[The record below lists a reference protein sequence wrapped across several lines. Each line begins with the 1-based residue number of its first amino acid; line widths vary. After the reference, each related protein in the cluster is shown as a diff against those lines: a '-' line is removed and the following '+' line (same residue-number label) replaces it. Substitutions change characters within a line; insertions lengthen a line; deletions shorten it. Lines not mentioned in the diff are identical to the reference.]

1 MEPASTKAP
10 LAGYCQGYS
19 TDVDAIREKEYPL
32 LNDTTYLDHAG
43 TTLYAKSMIEEFSR
57 QMTSSLFGNPHS
69 MSSSSQLSTQRTDN
83 VRLRVLQ
90 FFNADPEEYD
100 LVFVANATAAI
111 KLVADCLR
119 DSDHRGFWY
128 GYHADAHTSLV
139 GVREIAYMGN
149 RCFQSDSEV
158 DSWISD
164 LPNLPTKAPRVI
176 AFPAQSNLNGRRLPL
191 RWCKEVRSAAQRN
204 GGNSYTLLDAASFL
218 STGSLDIGSVAPDFT
233 ALSFYKIFGF
243 PDLGALIVRKSAAH
257 ILERRKYF
265 GGGTVDM
272 VIASDVQ
279 WHAKKESSIHE
290 RLEDGT
296 IPFHSII
303 ALDAALDTHTRLYG
317 SMANI
322 STHCAFLARRFYDRI
337 SSLTHWNQTKVCHVY
352 GTNGVYGSSTTQGPI
367 IAFNIRNSRGEW
379 APKTEVEKLATVQNI
394 QIRTGSVCN
403 PGGTAAALGWIGED
417 LRRNYSTGLRCGDAH
432 DIIGGRPTGV
442 LRVSLGA
449 MTSMKDIDSMVEF
462 IEEFYVE
469 KIPPVVALNQP
480 LEETAFAERHFYI
493 ESLSVFPIKSCG
505 AFKIPEGK
513 RWEIRREGLAWDREW
528 CLIHQ
533 GTNAA
538 LNQKKY
544 PRMALIRPA
553 IDLDQGILR
562 ITCGVLTEQVTLEI
576 SLGWEDTTLISTS
589 LCTNTK
595 RSSTVCGDQISLHAY
610 SSPVVSAFFS
620 DFLGVPCTLA
630 RFPSQTAGRFSRPP
644 RLSGTWK
651 NRFRK
656 FIMPGTFPSDLPPP
670 PRETNKKPLLLSNEM
685 PILVVSRSSINRL
698 NESIKANTRQSNC
711 GSQAVAADVFR
722 GNIVVAERLA
732 KVGDAEQPYVEDHWS
747 YIRIGPNQ
755 LRVDILDACQRCQM
769 VCIDQFTGL
778 RSQEPFS
785 TLAKTRNMNGKVCFG
800 KYAALDPGEIDRFE
814 SQPDHRTVMVGD
826 IVMPVYHD
834 E

>member
-1 MEPASTKAP
+1 
-10 LAGYCQGYS
+10 
-19 TDVDAIREKEYPL
+19 
-32 LNDTTYLDHAG
+32 
-43 TTLYAKSMIEEFSR
+43 MIEEFSR
-57 QMTSSLFGNPHS
+57 QMTSNLFGNPHS
-69 MSSSSQLSTQRTDN
+69 MSSSSQLSTQRTDDI
-83 VRLRVLQ
+83 RLRVLQ

-111 KLVADCLR
+111 KLVADCFR

-139 GVREIAYMGN
+139 GVREIASMGH
-149 RCFQSDSEV
+149 RCFQSDTDL

-164 LPNLPTKAPRVI
+164 LPTLPTKAPRLI

-191 RWCKEVRSAAQRN
+191 RWCKEVRSSAEKN
-204 GGNSYTLLDAASFL
+204 GGNGYTLLDAASFL

-257 ILERRKYF
+257 VLERRKYF

-272 VIASDVQ
+272 VIAAGVQ

-296 IPFHSII
+296 IPFHNII
-303 ALDAALDTHTRLYG
+303 ALDAAIDTHERLYG

-322 STHCAFLARRFYDRI
+322 STHCAFLAKRFFDRI
-337 SSLTHWNQTKVCHVY
+337 SGLTHWNQTKVCHVY
-352 GTNGVYGSSTTQGPI
+352 ETNGAYGCSTTQGPI
-367 IAFNIRNSRGEW
+367 IPFNIRNSLGEW

-403 PGGTAAALGWIGED
+403 PGGTARALGWVGQD
-417 LRRNYSTGLRCGDAH
+417 LRLHYSTGLRCGDSH
-432 DIIGGRPTGV
+432 DLIGGQPTGV

-469 KIPPVVALNQP
+469 KIPPVVALTPP

-538 LNQKKY
+538 LNQKRY

-553 IDLDQGILR
+553 IDLDRGILR
-562 ITCGVLTEQVTLEI
+562 ISCGVLTEQVSLEI

-589 LCTNTK
+589 TCTNTK
-595 RSSTVCGDQISLHAY
+595 RPSTVCGDQISLHAY

-630 RFPSQTAGRFSRPP
+630 RFPSQTASRFSRPP

-656 FIMPGTFPSDLPPP
+656 FIMPGSFPSDLPHPV
-670 PRETNKKPLLLSNEM
+670 RETNTIPLLLSNEM
-685 PILVVSRSSINRL
+685 PILVVSRSSVNRL
-698 NESIKANTRQSNC
+698 NESIKANSRQCNG
-711 GSQAVAADVFR
+711 GSKAVAADVFR
-722 GNIVVAERLA
+722 GNIVVAERLV
-732 KVGDAEQPYVEDHWS
+732 KLGDAEQPYAEDHWS
-747 YIRIGPNQ
+747 AIRIGPTQ
-755 LRVDILDACQRCQM
+755 LRVDVLDACQRCQM

-785 TLAKTRNMNGKVCFG
+785 TLAKTRNINGKVCFG
-800 KYAALDPGEIDRFE
+800 KYAALAPVETAGFE
-814 SQPDHRTVMVGD
+814 SQPDHRTVMIGD
-826 IVMPVYHD
+826 VVMPVYHD
-834 E
+834 N

>member
-1 MEPASTKAP
+1 
-10 LAGYCQGYS
+10 
-19 TDVDAIREKEYPL
+19 
-32 LNDTTYLDHAG
+32 
-43 TTLYAKSMIEEFSR
+43 MIEEFSR
-57 QMTSSLFGNPHS
+57 QMTSNLFGNPHS
-69 MSSSSQLSTQRTDN
+69 MSSSSQLSTQRTDDI
-83 VRLRVLQ
+83 RLRVLQ

-111 KLVADCLR
+111 KLVADCFR

-139 GVREIAYMGN
+139 GVREIASMGH
-149 RCFQSDSEV
+149 RCFQSDTDL

-164 LPNLPTKAPRVI
+164 LPTLPTKAPRLI

-191 RWCKEVRSAAQRN
+191 RWCKEVRSSAEKN
-204 GGNSYTLLDAASFL
+204 GGNGYTLLDAASFL

-257 ILERRKYF
+257 VLERRKYF

-272 VIASDVQ
+272 VIAAGVQ

-296 IPFHSII
+296 IPFHNII
-303 ALDAALDTHTRLYG
+303 ALDAAIDTHERLYG

-322 STHCAFLARRFYDRI
+322 STHCAFLAKRFFDRI
-337 SSLTHWNQTKVCHVY
+337 SGLTHWNQTKVCHVY
-352 GTNGVYGSSTTQGPI
+352 ETNGAYGCSTTQGPI
-367 IAFNIRNSRGEW
+367 IPFNIRNSLGEW

-403 PGGTAAALGWIGED
+403 PGGTARALGWVGQD
-417 LRRNYSTGLRCGDAH
+417 LRLHYSTGLRCGDSH
-432 DIIGGRPTGV
+432 DLIGGQPTGV

-469 KIPPVVALNQP
+469 KIPPVVALTPP

-538 LNQKKY
+538 LNQKRY
-544 PRMALIRPA
+544 PRMALIRPT
-553 IDLDQGILR
+553 IDLDRGILR
-562 ITCGVLTEQVTLEI
+562 ISCGVLTEQVSLEI

-589 LCTNTK
+589 TCTNTK
-595 RSSTVCGDQISLHAY
+595 RPSTVCGDQISLHAY

-630 RFPSQTAGRFSRPP
+630 RFPSQTASRFSRPP

-656 FIMPGTFPSDLPPP
+656 FIMPGSFPSDLPHPV
-670 PRETNKKPLLLSNEM
+670 RETNTIPLLLSNEM
-685 PILVVSRSSINRL
+685 PILVVSRSSVNRL
-698 NESIKANTRQSNC
+698 NESIKANSRQCNG
-711 GSQAVAADVFR
+711 GSKAVAADVFR
-722 GNIVVAERLA
+722 GNIVVAERLV
-732 KVGDAEQPYVEDHWS
+732 KLGDAEQPYAEDHWS
-747 YIRIGPNQ
+747 AIRIGPTQ
-755 LRVDILDACQRCQM
+755 LRVDVLDACQRCQM

-785 TLAKTRNMNGKVCFG
+785 TLAKTRNINGKVCFG
-800 KYAALDPGEIDRFE
+800 KYAALAPVETAGFE
-814 SQPDHRTVMVGD
+814 SQPDHRTVMIGD
-826 IVMPVYHD
+826 VVMPVYHD
-834 E
+834 N

>member
-1 MEPASTKAP
+1 
-10 LAGYCQGYS
+10 
-19 TDVDAIREKEYPL
+19 
-32 LNDTTYLDHAG
+32 
-43 TTLYAKSMIEEFSR
+43 MIEEFSR
-57 QMTSSLFGNPHS
+57 QMTSNLFGNPHS
-69 MSSSSQLSTQRTDN
+69 MSSSSQLSTQRTDD

-128 GYHADAHTSLV
+128 GYHADSHTSLV
-139 GVREIAYMGN
+139 GVRELSYMGHQ
-149 RCFQSDSEV
+149 CFQTDTEV
-158 DSWISD
+158 DTWITGIPSIQ
-164 LPNLPTKAPRVI
+164 TTAPRLI
-176 AFPAQSNLNGRRLPL
+176 AFPAQSNLDGHRLPL
-191 RWCKEVRSAAQRN
+191 RWCKEVRSASGKN
-204 GGNSYTLLDAASFL
+204 GGNVYTLLDAASFL
-218 STGSLDIGSVAPDFT
+218 STAPLDISSVAPDFT

-243 PDLGALIVRKSAAH
+243 PDLGALIIRKSAAPV
-257 ILERRKYF
+257 LQGRRYF

-272 VIASDVQ
+272 VIASGVQ

-296 IPFHSII
+296 IPFHNII
-303 ALDAALDTHTRLYG
+303 ALDAALETHKRLYG

-322 STHCAFLARRFYDRI
+322 STHCAFLAKRFYDRI
-337 SSLTHWNQTKVCHVY
+337 SGLTHWNQTKVCHVY
-352 GTNGVYGSSTTQGPI
+352 QANGVYGCPTTQGPI
-367 IAFNIRNSRGEW
+367 IAFNIRNSLGKW

-403 PGGTAAALGWIGED
+403 PGGTASALGWKGQD
-417 LRRNYSTGLRCGDAH
+417 LRRHYSTGLRCGDAH
-432 DIIGGRPTGV
+432 DIIGGKPTGI

-449 MTSMKDIDSMVEF
+449 MTNMKDIDSMVEF
-462 IEEFYVE
+462 IEEFFVE
-469 KIPPVVALNQP
+469 KIPPVVALNP
-480 LEETAFAERHFYI
+480 PVKETDFVERHFYV

-505 AFKIPEGK
+505 AFKIPEGR

-538 LNQKKY
+538 LNQKRY

-553 IDLDQGILR
+553 IDLDRGILR
-562 ITCGVLTEQVTLEI
+562 ISCGVLTEQVSLEI
-576 SLGWEDTTLISTS
+576 SLAWEDTTLISTS
-589 LCTNTK
+589 SCTNDK

-630 RFPSQTAGRFSRPP
+630 RFPSQTASRYSRPP
-644 RLSGTWK
+644 RLPWK

-656 FIMPGTFPSDLPPP
+656 FIMPGSFPPDLPPP
-670 PRETNKKPLLLSNEM
+670 VREANQKPLLLSNEM
-685 PILVVSRSSINRL
+685 PILVVSRSSVNRL
-698 NESIKANTRQSNC
+698 NESIKANSRQGN
-711 GSQAVAADVFR
+711 GGNKAVAADVFR

-732 KVGDAEQPYVEDHWS
+732 KLSDAEQPYAEDHWS
-747 YIRIGPNQ
+747 TIRIGPTQ
-755 LRVDILDACQRCQM
+755 LRVDVLDACQRCQM

-800 KYAALDPGEIDRFE
+800 KYAALAPAEAEGFE
-814 SQPDHRTVMVGD
+814 SQPDDRTVMIGD

>member
-1 MEPASTKAP
+1 
-10 LAGYCQGYS
+10 
-19 TDVDAIREKEYPL
+19 
-32 LNDTTYLDHAG
+32 
-43 TTLYAKSMIEEFSR
+43 
-57 QMTSSLFGNPHS
+57 
-69 MSSSSQLSTQRTDN
+69 MSSSSQLSTQRTDDI
-83 VRLRVLQ
+83 RLRVLQ

-111 KLVADCLR
+111 KLVADCFR

-139 GVREIAYMGN
+139 GVREIASMGH
-149 RCFQSDSEV
+149 RCFQSDTDL

-164 LPNLPTKAPRVI
+164 LPTLPTKAPRLI

-191 RWCKEVRSAAQRN
+191 RWCKEVRSSAEKN
-204 GGNSYTLLDAASFL
+204 GGNGYTLLDAASFL

-257 ILERRKYF
+257 VLERRKYF

-272 VIASDVQ
+272 VIAAGVQ

-296 IPFHSII
+296 IPFHNII
-303 ALDAALDTHTRLYG
+303 ALDAAIDTHERLYG

-322 STHCAFLARRFYDRI
+322 STHCAFLAKRFFDRI
-337 SSLTHWNQTKVCHVY
+337 SGLTHWNQTKVCHVY
-352 GTNGVYGSSTTQGPI
+352 ETNGAYGCSTTQGPI
-367 IAFNIRNSRGEW
+367 IPFNIRNSLGEW

-403 PGGTAAALGWIGED
+403 PGGTARALGWVGQD
-417 LRRNYSTGLRCGDAH
+417 LRLHYSTGLRCGDSH
-432 DIIGGRPTGV
+432 DLIGGQPTGV

-469 KIPPVVALNQP
+469 KIPPVVALTPP

-538 LNQKKY
+538 LNQKRY

-553 IDLDQGILR
+553 IDLDRGILR
-562 ITCGVLTEQVTLEI
+562 ISCGVLTEQVSLEI

-589 LCTNTK
+589 TCTNTK
-595 RSSTVCGDQISLHAY
+595 RPSTVCGDQISLHAY

-630 RFPSQTAGRFSRPP
+630 RFPSQTASRFSRPP

-656 FIMPGTFPSDLPPP
+656 FIMPGSFPSDLPHPV
-670 PRETNKKPLLLSNEM
+670 RETNTIPLLLSNEM
-685 PILVVSRSSINRL
+685 PILVVSRSSVNRL
-698 NESIKANTRQSNC
+698 NESIKANSRQCNG
-711 GSQAVAADVFR
+711 GSKAVAADVFR
-722 GNIVVAERLA
+722 GNIVVAERLV
-732 KVGDAEQPYVEDHWS
+732 KLGDAEQPYAEDHWS
-747 YIRIGPNQ
+747 AIRIGPTQ
-755 LRVDILDACQRCQM
+755 LRVDVLDACQRCQM

-785 TLAKTRNMNGKVCFG
+785 TLAKTRNINGKVCFG
-800 KYAALDPGEIDRFE
+800 KYAALAPVETAGFE
-814 SQPDHRTVMVGD
+814 SQPDHRTVMIGD
-826 IVMPVYHD
+826 VVMPVYHD
-834 E
+834 N

>member
-1 MEPASTKAP
+1 MEQPSTKSP

-19 TDVDAIREKEYPL
+19 TDVDTIRETEYPL
-32 LNDTTYLDHAG
+32 LKDTTYLDHAG

-57 QMTSSLFGNPHS
+57 QMTSNLFGNPHS
-69 MSSSSQLSTQRTDN
+69 MSSSSQLSTQRTDDI
-83 VRLRVLQ
+83 RLRVLQ

-111 KLVADCLR
+111 KLVADCFR

-139 GVREIAYMGN
+139 GVREIASMGH
-149 RCFQSDSEV
+149 RCFQSDTDV

-164 LPNLPTKAPRVI
+164 LPTLPTKAPRLI

-191 RWCKEVRSAAQRN
+191 RWCKEVRSAAEKN
-204 GGNSYTLLDAASFL
+204 GGNGYTLLDAASFL

-257 ILERRKYF
+257 VLERRKYF

-272 VIASDVQ
+272 VIAAGVQ

-296 IPFHSII
+296 IPFHNII
-303 ALDAALDTHTRLYG
+303 ALDAAIDTHERLYG

-322 STHCAFLARRFYDRI
+322 STHCAFLAKRFFDRI
-337 SSLTHWNQTKVCHVY
+337 SGLTHWNQTKVCHVY
-352 GTNGVYGSSTTQGPI
+352 ETNGVYGCSTTQGPI
-367 IAFNIRNSRGEW
+367 IPFNIRNSLGEW

-403 PGGTAAALGWIGED
+403 PGGTARALGWVGQD
-417 LRRNYSTGLRCGDAH
+417 LLLHYSTGLRCGDAH
-432 DIIGGRPTGV
+432 DLIGGKPTGV
-442 LRVSLGA
+442 LRVSVGA

-469 KIPPVVALNQP
+469 KIPPVVALTQP

-538 LNQKKY
+538 LNQKRY

-553 IDLDQGILR
+553 IDLDRGILR
-562 ITCGVLTEQVTLEI
+562 ISCGVLTEQVSLEI

-589 LCTNTK
+589 TCTNTK
-595 RSSTVCGDQISLHAY
+595 RPSTVCGDQISLHAY

-630 RFPSQTAGRFSRPP
+630 RFPSQTASRFSRPP

-656 FIMPGTFPSDLPPP
+656 FIMPGSFPSDLPHPV
-670 PRETNKKPLLLSNEM
+670 RETNTIPLLLSNEM
-685 PILVVSRSSINRL
+685 PILVVSRSSVNRL
-698 NESIKANTRQSNC
+698 NESIKANSRQCNG
-711 GSQAVAADVFR
+711 GSKAVAADVFR
-722 GNIVVAERLA
+722 GNIVVAERLV
-732 KVGDAEQPYVEDHWS
+732 KLGDAEQPYAEDHWS
-747 YIRIGPNQ
+747 AIRIGPTQ
-755 LRVDILDACQRCQM
+755 LRVDVLDACQRCQM

-785 TLAKTRNMNGKVCFG
+785 TLAKTRNINGKVCFG
-800 KYAALDPGEIDRFE
+800 KYAALAPVETAGFE
-814 SQPDHRTVMVGD
+814 SQPDHRTVMIGD
-826 IVMPVYHD
+826 VVMPVYHD
-834 E
+834 D

>member
-1 MEPASTKAP
+1 
-10 LAGYCQGYS
+10 
-19 TDVDAIREKEYPL
+19 
-32 LNDTTYLDHAG
+32 
-43 TTLYAKSMIEEFSR
+43 MIEEFSR
-57 QMTSSLFGNPHS
+57 QMTSNLFGNPHS
-69 MSSSSQLSTQRTDN
+69 MSSSSQLSTQRTDDI
-83 VRLRVLQ
+83 RLRVLQ

-111 KLVADCLR
+111 KLVADCFR

-139 GVREIAYMGN
+139 GVREIASMGH
-149 RCFQSDSEV
+149 RCFQSDTDL

-164 LPNLPTKAPRVI
+164 LPTLPTKAPRLI

-191 RWCKEVRSAAQRN
+191 RWCKEVRSSAEKN
-204 GGNSYTLLDAASFL
+204 GGNGYTLLDAASFL

-257 ILERRKYF
+257 VLERRKYF

-272 VIASDVQ
+272 VIAAGVQ

-296 IPFHSII
+296 IPFHNII
-303 ALDAALDTHTRLYG
+303 ALDAAIDTHERLYG

-322 STHCAFLARRFYDRI
+322 STHCAFLAKRFFDRI
-337 SSLTHWNQTKVCHVY
+337 SGLTHWNQTKVCHVY
-352 GTNGVYGSSTTQGPI
+352 ETNGAYGCSTTQGPI
-367 IAFNIRNSRGEW
+367 IPFNIRNSLGEW

-403 PGGTAAALGWIGED
+403 PGGTARALGWVGQD
-417 LRRNYSTGLRCGDAH
+417 LRLHYSTGLRCGDSH
-432 DIIGGRPTGV
+432 DLIGGQPTGV

-469 KIPPVVALNQP
+469 KIPPVVALTPP

-538 LNQKKY
+538 LNQKRY

-553 IDLDQGILR
+553 IDLDRGILR
-562 ITCGVLTEQVTLEI
+562 ISCGVLTEQVSLEI

-589 LCTNTK
+589 TCTNTK
-595 RSSTVCGDQISLHAY
+595 RPSTVCGDQISLHAY
-610 SSPVVSAFFS
+610 SSSVVSAFFS

-630 RFPSQTAGRFSRPP
+630 RFPSQTASRFSRPP

-656 FIMPGTFPSDLPPP
+656 FIMPGSFPSDLPHPV
-670 PRETNKKPLLLSNEM
+670 RETNTIPLLLSNEM
-685 PILVVSRSSINRL
+685 PILVVSRSSVNRL
-698 NESIKANTRQSNC
+698 NESIKANSRQCNG
-711 GSQAVAADVFR
+711 GSKAVAADVFR
-722 GNIVVAERLA
+722 GNIVVAERLV
-732 KVGDAEQPYVEDHWS
+732 KLGDAEQPYAEDHWS
-747 YIRIGPNQ
+747 AIRIGPTQ
-755 LRVDILDACQRCQM
+755 LRVDVLDACQRCQM

-785 TLAKTRNMNGKVCFG
+785 TLAKTRNINGKVCFG
-800 KYAALDPGEIDRFE
+800 KYAALAPVETAGFE
-814 SQPDHRTVMVGD
+814 SQPDHRTVMIGD
-826 IVMPVYHD
+826 VVMPVYHD
-834 E
+834 N

>member
-1 MEPASTKAP
+1 
-10 LAGYCQGYS
+10 
-19 TDVDAIREKEYPL
+19 
-32 LNDTTYLDHAG
+32 
-43 TTLYAKSMIEEFSR
+43 
-57 QMTSSLFGNPHS
+57 MTSNLFGNPHS
-69 MSSSSQLSTQRTDN
+69 MSSSSQLSTQRTDDI
-83 VRLRVLQ
+83 RLRVLQ

-111 KLVADCLR
+111 KLVADCFR

-139 GVREIAYMGN
+139 GVREIASMGH
-149 RCFQSDSEV
+149 RCFQSDTDL

-164 LPNLPTKAPRVI
+164 LPTLPTKAPRLI

-191 RWCKEVRSAAQRN
+191 RWCKEVRSSAEKN
-204 GGNSYTLLDAASFL
+204 GGNGYTLLDAASFL

-257 ILERRKYF
+257 VLERRKYF

-272 VIASDVQ
+272 VIAAGVQ

-296 IPFHSII
+296 IPFHNII
-303 ALDAALDTHTRLYG
+303 ALDAAIDTHERLYG

-322 STHCAFLARRFYDRI
+322 STHCAFLAKRFFDRI
-337 SSLTHWNQTKVCHVY
+337 SGLTHWNQTKVCHVY
-352 GTNGVYGSSTTQGPI
+352 ETNGAYGCSTTQGPI
-367 IAFNIRNSRGEW
+367 IPFNIRNSLGEW

-403 PGGTAAALGWIGED
+403 PGGTARALGWVGQD
-417 LRRNYSTGLRCGDAH
+417 LRLHYSTGLRCGDSH
-432 DIIGGRPTGV
+432 DLIGGQPTGV

-469 KIPPVVALNQP
+469 KIPPVVALTPP

-538 LNQKKY
+538 LNQKRY
-544 PRMALIRPA
+544 PRMALIRPT
-553 IDLDQGILR
+553 IDLDRGILR
-562 ITCGVLTEQVTLEI
+562 ISCGVLTEQVSLEI

-589 LCTNTK
+589 TCTNTK
-595 RSSTVCGDQISLHAY
+595 RPSTVCGDQISLHAY
-610 SSPVVSAFFS
+610 SSSVVSAFFS

-630 RFPSQTAGRFSRPP
+630 RFPSQTASRFSRPP

-656 FIMPGTFPSDLPPP
+656 FIMPGSFPSDLPHPV
-670 PRETNKKPLLLSNEM
+670 RETNTIPLLLSNEM
-685 PILVVSRSSINRL
+685 PILVVSRSSVNRL
-698 NESIKANTRQSNC
+698 NESIKANSRQCNG
-711 GSQAVAADVFR
+711 GSKAVAADVFR
-722 GNIVVAERLA
+722 GNIVVAERLV
-732 KVGDAEQPYVEDHWS
+732 KLGDAEQPYAEDHWS
-747 YIRIGPNQ
+747 AIRIGPTQ
-755 LRVDILDACQRCQM
+755 LRVDVLDACQRCQM

-785 TLAKTRNMNGKVCFG
+785 TLAKTRNINGKVCFG
-800 KYAALDPGEIDRFE
+800 KYAALAPVETAGFE
-814 SQPDHRTVMVGD
+814 SQPDHRTVMIGD
-826 IVMPVYHD
+826 VVMPVYHD
-834 E
+834 N

>member
-1 MEPASTKAP
+1 
-10 LAGYCQGYS
+10 
-19 TDVDAIREKEYPL
+19 
-32 LNDTTYLDHAG
+32 
-43 TTLYAKSMIEEFSR
+43 
-57 QMTSSLFGNPHS
+57 
-69 MSSSSQLSTQRTDN
+69 MSSSSQLSTQRTDDI
-83 VRLRVLQ
+83 RLRVLQ

-119 DSDHRGFWY
+119 DADHRGFWY
-128 GYHADAHTSLV
+128 GYHVDAHTSLV
-139 GVREIAYMGN
+139 GVRELAYMGYQ
-149 RCFQSDSEV
+149 CFQSDTDVE
-158 DSWISD
+158 SWIPD
-164 LPNLPTKAPRVI
+164 FPNILTTAPRLF

-191 RWCKEVRSAAQRN
+191 KWCKEVRSAAQKYEKN
-204 GGNSYTLLDAASFL
+204 VYTLLDAASFL

-257 ILERRKYF
+257 VLQRRKYF

-272 VIASDVQ
+272 VIAAGVQ

-290 RLEDGT
+290 RFEDGT
-296 IPFHSII
+296 IPFHDII
-303 ALDAALDTHTRLYG
+303 ALDAALDTHQRLYG
-317 SMANI
+317 SMTNI
-322 STHCAFLARRFYDRI
+322 STHCASLAKRFYDRI
-337 SSLTHWNQTKVCHVY
+337 SELAHWNQTNVCHVY
-352 GTNGVYGSSTTQGPI
+352 QTSGVYGCPTTQGPI
-367 IAFNIRNSRGEW
+367 IAFNIRNSLGEW
-379 APKTEVEKLATVQNI
+379 APKTEVEKLASVQNI

-403 PGGTAAALGWIGED
+403 PGGTARALGWNGQD
-417 LRRNYSTGLRCGDAH
+417 LRRHYSTGLRCGDAH
-432 DIIGGRPTGV
+432 DLIDGQPTGV

-449 MTSMKDIDSMVEF
+449 MTNMKDIDSMVEF

-469 KIPPVVALNQP
+469 KIPPVVALTP
-480 LEETAFAERHFYI
+480 PIEETDYVERHFYV
-493 ESLSVFPIKSCG
+493 ESLAVFPIKSCG

-553 IDLDQGILR
+553 IDLDRGILR
-562 ITCGVLTEQVTLEI
+562 ISCGVLTEQVSLEI
-576 SLGWEDTTLISTS
+576 SLGWEDTSLISTS
-589 LCTNTK
+589 SCSNTK
-595 RSSTVCGDQISLHAY
+595 RASTVCGDQISLHAY

-630 RFPSQTAGRFSRPP
+630 RFPFQTASRFSRPP
-644 RLSGTWK
+644 RLQGTWK

-656 FIMPGTFPSDLPPP
+656 FIMPGTFPPDLPSV
-670 PRETNKKPLLLSNEM
+670 RETNQTPLLLSNEM
-685 PILVVSRSSINRL
+685 PILIVSRSSVNRL
-698 NESIKANTRQSNC
+698 NENIKANSRQGNS

-722 GNIVVAERLA
+722 GNIVVAERLS
-732 KVGDAEQPYVEDHWS
+732 KLGDAEQPYAEDHWS
-747 YIRIGPNQ
+747 AIRIGPTQ
-755 LRVDILDACQRCQM
+755 LRVDVLDACQRCQM
-769 VCIDQFTGL
+769 VCIDQFTGQ

-785 TLAKTRNMNGKVCFG
+785 ALAKTRNINGKVCFG
-800 KYAALDPGEIDRFE
+800 KYAALAPGETEGFD
-814 SQPDHRTVMVGD
+814 SHPDHRTVMIGD
-826 IVMPVYHD
+826 VIMPVYHD